1 MIRKRHPARYTPPLI
16 LENMTG
22 RRAVRTCRL
31 VTLGCKVNQYETQQ
45 IKEALLR
52 ADFREAAESEPADLC
67 IVNTCTVTENADSR
81 GRQVVRQLARENP
94 NCQTVVTGCY
104 ATHDPDSVAQL
115 PNVIEVVPD
124 KRELPDV
131 LLRLGVAEFPTGIS
145 RFDGHKRA
153 FVKVQDG
160 CLLRCSYCIIPKVR
174 PRLES
179 RSPDD
184 IEAEVRRLVAFG
196 YEEIVLT
203 GIHVGH
209 YGVDTTRGRSGLP
222 PFRLWHLLQRLDRI
236 PGRWR
241 LRLSSIEAAEFSDD
255 FISAAADCEHLCPHF
270 HPALQ
275 SGSDTVLARMR
286 RRYRVAQFLET
297 VAKLHERLPNPAL
310 STDVI
315 VGFPGETNEEF
326 EQTLDT
332 CRQAQFMKIHI
343 FPFSRRRGTPA
354 ATMPNQVAAPAKK
367 QRCQELAR
375 LETELTAQFASTLLG
390 QSVEVLVEGL
400 STSRPGFVHG
410 TDRRYST
417 VELPGNSKDFGHL
430 VTGRAQRVEG
440 NELVAIRFS
449 GPNLASVFAPDCLE
463 SAATHRATT
472 DCTIHESPA

>member
-1 MIRKRHPARYTPPLI
+1 M
-16 LENMTG
+16 
-22 RRAVRTCRL
+22 RTCRL

-52 ADFREAAESEPADLC
+52 ADFREATESEPADLC
-67 IVNTCTVTENADSR
+67 VVNTCTVTENADSR

-94 NCQTVVTGCY
+94 NCQTIVTGCY
-104 ATHDPDSVAQL
+104 ATHDPDSVARL

-153 FVKVQDG
+153 FVKIQDG
-160 CLLRCSYCIIPKVR
+160 CILRCSYCIIPHVR

-179 RSPDD
+179 RSPED
-184 IEAEVRRLVAFG
+184 IEVEVRRLIDFG

-209 YGVDTTRGRSGLP
+209 YGVDTTRGRSGQA

-241 LRLSSIEAAEFSDD
+241 LRLSSIEAAEVSDD
-255 FISAAADCEHLCPHF
+255 FISAAASCEHLCPHF

-286 RRYRVAQFLET
+286 RRYRVAHFLES

-310 STDVI
+310 STDII
-315 VGFPGETNEEF
+315 VGFPGETDEEF

-332 CRQAQFMKIHI
+332 CRQARFMKIHV
-343 FPFSRRRGTPA
+343 FPFSRRKGTRA
-354 ATMPNQVAAPAKK
+354 ALMPNPVAAPVKK
-367 QRCQELAR
+367 ARCQELTR
-375 LETELTAQFASTLLG
+375 QEVELTRQYSATLVG
-390 QSVEVLVEGL
+390 HKVEVLVEGL
-400 STSRPGFVHG
+400 STTRPGFVQG
-410 TDRRYST
+410 TDRRYVT
-417 VELPGNSKDFGHL
+417 VELPGNSHDFGHL
-430 VTGRAQRVEG
+430 VTGIALPGGRKD
-440 NELVAIRFS
+440 LVANRLS
-449 GPNLASVFAPDCLE
+449 APHQASVFGSDCLE
-463 SAATHRATT
+463 SRPSSA
-472 DCTIHESPA
+472 

>member
-1 MIRKRHPARYTPPLI
+1 M
-16 LENMTG
+16 
-22 RRAVRTCRL
+22 RTCRL

-52 ADFREAAESEPADLC
+52 ADFREAADSEPADLC
-67 IVNTCTVTENADSR
+67 VVNTCTVTENADSR
-81 GRQVVRQLARENP
+81 GRQVVRQLARDNP
-94 NCQTVVTGCY
+94 NCQTIVTGCY
-104 ATHDPDSVAQL
+104 ATHDPDSVARL

-153 FVKVQDG
+153 FVKIQDG
-160 CLLRCSYCIIPKVR
+160 CILRCSYCIIPHVR

-179 RSPDD
+179 RSPEE
-184 IEAEVRRLVAFG
+184 IEDEIRRLIDFG

-209 YGVDTTRGRSGLP
+209 YGVDTTRGRSGQA

-241 LRLSSIEAAEFSDD
+241 LRLSSIEAAEVSDD
-255 FISAAADCEHLCPHF
+255 FISAAAACEHLCPHF

-286 RRYRVAQFLET
+286 RRYRVAQFLES

-310 STDVI
+310 STDII
-315 VGFPGETNEEF
+315 VGFPGETDEEF

-332 CRQAQFMKIHI
+332 CRQARFMKIHV
-343 FPFSRRRGTPA
+343 FPFSRRRGTRA
-354 ATMPNQVAAPAKK
+354 ALMPNAVAASVKK
-367 QRCQELAR
+367 ARCQELTR
-375 LETELTAQFASTLLG
+375 LETELTRQYSATLAG
-390 QSVEVLVEGL
+390 REVEVLVEGL
-400 STSRPGFVHG
+400 STTRPGFVQG
-410 TDRRYST
+410 TDRRYVS
-417 VELPGNSKDFGHL
+417 VELPGNSRDFGHL
-430 VTGRAQRVEG
+430 VTGVALPTERKD
-440 NELVAIRFS
+440 LVANRLS
-449 GPNLASVFAPDCLE
+449 APHQASVFDSDCLE
-463 SAATHRATT
+463 SRPSSA
-472 DCTIHESPA
+472 

>member
-1 MIRKRHPARYTPPLI
+1 M
-16 LENMTG
+16 
-22 RRAVRTCRL
+22 RTCRL

-52 ADFREAAESEPADLC
+52 ADFREAADSEPADLC
-67 IVNTCTVTENADSR
+67 VVNTCTVTENADSR
-81 GRQVVRQLARENP
+81 GRQVVRQLARDNP
-94 NCQTVVTGCY
+94 NCQTIVTGCY
-104 ATHDPDSVAQL
+104 ATHDPDSVARL

-153 FVKVQDG
+153 FVKIQDG
-160 CLLRCSYCIIPKVR
+160 CILRCSYCIIPHVR

-179 RSPDD
+179 RSPEE
-184 IEAEVRRLVAFG
+184 IEDEIRRLIDFG

-209 YGVDTTRGRSGLP
+209 YGVDTTRGRSGQA

-241 LRLSSIEAAEFSDD
+241 LRLSSIEAAEVSDD
-255 FISAAADCEHLCPHF
+255 FISAAAACEHLCPHF

-286 RRYRVAQFLET
+286 RRYRVAQFLES

-310 STDVI
+310 STDII
-315 VGFPGETNEEF
+315 VGFPGETDEEF

-332 CRQAQFMKIHI
+332 CRQARFMKIHV
-343 FPFSRRRGTPA
+343 FPFSRRRGTRA
-354 ATMPNQVAAPAKK
+354 ALMPNAVAASVKK
-367 QRCQELAR
+367 ARCQELTR
-375 LETELTAQFASTLLG
+375 LETELTRQYSATLAG
-390 QSVEVLVEGL
+390 REVEVLVEGL
-400 STSRPGFVHG
+400 STTRPGFVQG
-410 TDRRYST
+410 TDRRYVS
-417 VELPGNSKDFGHL
+417 VELPGNSRDFGHL
-430 VTGRAQRVEG
+430 VTGVALPTERKD
-440 NELVAIRFS
+440 LVANRLS
-449 GPNLASVFAPDCLE
+449 APHQASVFDSDCLE
-463 SAATHRATT
+463 SRRSSA
-472 DCTIHESPA
+472 